1 MKSRSLLV
9 LFSFTAYAVICL
21 SGCKKNSQED
31 LSPGI
36 HQSMFSIADAKQW
49 YSASGNLK
57 ASFSNARTDTFK
69 NKFGKFTPV
78 WDKALNT
85 EDSKYYIVES
95 PLQFDNAPGYSVK
108 GADKS
113 IPVING
119 STRLLVL
126 KHKETGVITSALM
139 HIYSSTGSG
148 TEKITYGKRDDGFSG
163 RIFFTDIDGNFFN
176 GWKYE
181 NGKVTGKSKIALNKR
196 NNYKLAPTD
205 LGGDAC
211 TTYTVYIL
219 MRTCYYDMSGHLLE
233 CTPWE
238 VLFSYPEDT
247 CPGAGDGAIN
257 EPTCDQSEVDK
268 AIEEFNNYIL
278 FTDASS
284 YNEAAA
290 SIPGGDP
297 ITGVLTVDVVS
308 ATMGGWKIKADIR
321 YGYYHDRAFD
331 GTRYNDYYNLFDYQ
345 CGNGYFT
352 GSNMAIKTTYTTT
365 TPTTNIVMNNNTPNC
380 FGLSY
385 VVGTIKHVLN
395 TGIKFPYCDPLAY
408 DKTVNINRPVYF
420 RPK

>member
-1 MKSRSLLV
+1 MQSRSLLF
-9 LFSFTAYAVICL
+9 LFSFATFAVICL
-21 SGCKKNSQED
+21 NGCKKNAQEV
-31 LSPGI
+31 LSSEVN
-36 HQSMFSIADAKQW
+36 QSMFSIADAKEW
-49 YSASGNLK
+49 YSTAGNHK

-69 NKFGKFTPV
+69 NKLGKFTPL
-78 WDKALNT
+78 WDKALNA

-95 PLQFDNAPGYSVK
+95 PLKFDNTPGYSVK

-113 IPVING
+113 LPVING
-119 STRLLVL
+119 STRLLIL
-126 KHKETGVITSALM
+126 KHRETGEISTALM
-139 HIYSSTGSG
+139 HIYSFTGSG
-148 TEKITYGKRDDGFSG
+148 TEKISYGKKEDFSG
-163 RIFFTDIDGNFFN
+163 MIFFTDIDGNFIN
-176 GWKYE
+176 GWKYQ
-181 NGKVTGKSKIALNKR
+181 NGKVTGKSTTTVGNR
-196 NNYKLAPTD
+196 SSYRLAPGD
-205 LGGDAC
+205 LGGDTGC
-211 TTYTVYIL
+211 TSYTVYIL
-219 MRTCYYDMSGHLLE
+219 SRWCTYDRYGKATD

-238 VLFSYPEDT
+238 VIFSYPENI
-247 CPGAGDGAIN
+247 CPSGGDGNIV
-257 EPTCDQSEVDK
+257 EPTCNQSEVDN
-268 AIEEFNNYIL
+268 ARREFNDYVL
-278 FTDASS
+278 YTETSS
-284 YNEAAA
+284 NNEAAGSA
-290 SIPGGDP
+290 PGDDP

-331 GTRYNDYYNLFDYQ
+331 GTRYNDFYDLFNYQ